1 MYELVYGDLT
11 FHICEKSDKINNV
24 LYKSEQML
32 DFSDE
37 TAFHPITI
45 KPYRDD
51 NEEFAGLE
59 FTINFTR
66 NQSII
71 AQFRGEDENS
81 VAATASTMIKMVESP
96 AVFYKKMHNVIS
108 KPMRDRYRLLLS
120 EYGLVLSRDLEHPQ
134 REKHMSALRIT
145 ASMGSTEHTDLLT
158 ADKQDGE
165 LIELLDKYTS
175 DEHYRT
181 LALDF
186 LELCYGIINRE
197 KLTNEWLDAFRLGE
211 VMENMLPEP
220 NVTVDAY
227 TAGIITREQTGLNEN
242 VLDQIDKA
250 ENNGG

>member
-1 MYELVYGDLT
+1 MYELDYGDLT
-11 FHICEKSDKINNV
+11 FHVCEKTNKINHV
-24 LYKSEQML
+24 LYKSEQLM

-37 TAFHPITI
+37 TAFHPVTI
-45 KPYRDD
+45 KPHLEDQA
-51 NEEFAGLE
+51 FTGLN
-59 FTINFTR
+59 FIINFTR
-66 NQSII
+66 NQSIV

-108 KPMRDRYRLLLS
+108 KPMRNRYRLLLS
-120 EYGLVLSRDLEHPQ
+120 EYGLVLSRDLSP
-134 REKHMSALRIT
+134 EKRDKHTSALRII
-145 ASMGSTEHTDLLT
+145 ASLGSTEHV
-158 ADKQDGE
+158 
-165 LIELLDKYTS
+165 ELLSAYENDGDLIGLIDKYTS

-181 LALDF
+181 LAIDF

-242 VLDQIDKA
+242 VLDQIDEA